1 MTTQTVRSGLP
12 ALIALLAALGP
23 VGARETA
30 GAAASSALQGEASG
44 APVSCPAPP
53 AGSDIASVVRY
64 LASDELEGR
73 LAGSAGERC
82 AGDYLAAAFQR
93 LGLEPAGENGTY
105 FQEVPLASAMNPH
118 APQGTGRN
126 VIARLEGRDPALRD
140 EFIVIGAHY
149 DHLGRGG
156 FGSLA
161 PETDAVHNGADDNAS
176 GVAALLA
183 IAERLAANPPARSV
197 IFIAFTGEEVGLLG
211 SAHYTAHPAA
221 PLERTRAML
230 NLDMVGRLGEGP
242 LIVYGT
248 GTAAEWDG
256 ILDTAASAAGV
267 ELARKEDGYGPSD
280 HTSFYLKDIPVLH
293 FFTNTHDDYH
303 RPSDDWERIDVQGIE
318 RVVAVAEAAARAVAD
333 RPAALTLRR
342 GVGTPP
348 SASQNRGYG
357 AYLGS
362 IPDYTPAER
371 GVRVAGVREGSPA
384 DLAGL
389 QAGDVIVGFDDQ
401 EIADIYAMTEALRAR
416 KPGDTVRIRVLRE
429 GKEITVTAV
438 LGQRGG

>member
-1 MTTQTVRSGLP
+1 MTTQIVRST
-12 ALIALLAALGP
+12 LLALVVLLVARGP
-23 VGARETA
+23 AGARETA
-30 GAAASSALQGEASG
+30 GAAALRAVQGEVGGSA
-44 APVSCPAPP
+44 ASCPAPP
-53 AGSDIASVVRY
+53 TGSDITSVIRY

-93 LGLEPAGENGTY
+93 MGLEPAGENGTY
-105 FQEVPLASAMNPH
+105 FQDVPLASAMNPH
-118 APQGTGRN
+118 APPGTGRN
-126 VIARLEGRDPALRD
+126 VVARLEGRDPTLRD
-140 EFIVIGAHY
+140 EVIVIGAHY

-161 PETDAVHNGADDNAS
+161 PDANEVHNGADDNAS

-183 IAERLAANPPARSV
+183 VAERLAANPPARSV
-197 IFIAFTGEEVGLLG
+197 IFVAFTGEESGLLG
-211 SAHYTAHPAA
+211 SAHYTAHPAV

-230 NLDMVGRLGEGP
+230 NMDMVGRLGEGP

-256 ILDTAASAAGV
+256 ILDAAASAAGI

-293 FFTNTHDDYH
+293 FFTNTHEDYH

-318 RVVAVAEAAARAVAD
+318 RVVALVEAAARSVAD
-333 RPAALTLRR
+333 RRPALTLRR

-371 GVRVAGVREGSPA
+371 GVRIGGVREGSPA
-384 DLAGL
+384 DRAGL
-389 QAGDVIVGFDDQ
+389 RAGDIIVGFDDQ

-416 KPGDTVRIRVLRE
+416 KPGDRVRIRVLRD

-438 LGQRGG
+438 LGERGG